1 MIGKIR
7 NVWIRNLLR
16 SIGFRIE
23 VDFTIEDVIVE
34 ISHGYRCRLVAL
46 DSNGYFRGTSLED
59 PAIWYLVRIQD
70 ITRVIN
76 VLNKED

>member
-16 SIGFRIE
+16 NIGFRIE

-34 ISHGYRCRLVAL
+34 ISHGYRCRLVTL

-59 PAIWYLVRIQD
+59 PAIWHLVRIRD
-70 ITRVIN
+70 ITKIIN
-76 VLNKED
+76 IVDKKE